1 MEWRLN
7 HVGQM
12 AQSVQ
17 DYSEEFQ
24 EGVKFLKKVK
34 FTQYRNV
41 VNTLDKKSIFTQ
53 QTNILGLDLP
63 DKITMQVEYTD
74 TLIGKVKNGMQE
86 LKQKRD
92 QGLFTDIIVI
102 GEDDFGIEQSFDFRS
117 VIKNIEINVN
127 KNEDDRYN
135 DKEVEDRFF
144 EKIG

>member
-1 MEWRLN
+1 
-7 HVGQM
+7 
-12 AQSVQ
+12 
-17 DYSEEFQ
+17 
-24 EGVKFLKKVK
+24 
-34 FTQYRNV
+34 
-41 VNTLDKKSIFTQ
+41 
-53 QTNILGLDLP
+53 
-63 DKITMQVEYTD
+63 
-74 TLIGKVKNGMQE
+74 MQE

>member
-1 MEWRLN
+1 
-7 HVGQM
+7 
-12 AQSVQ
+12 
-17 DYSEEFQ
+17 
-24 EGVKFLKKVK
+24 
-34 FTQYRNV
+34 
-41 VNTLDKKSIFTQ
+41 
-53 QTNILGLDLP
+53 
-63 DKITMQVEYTD
+63 MQVEYTD

>member
-1 MEWRLN
+1 M
-7 HVGQM
+7 
-12 AQSVQ
+12 
-17 DYSEEFQ
+17 
-24 EGVKFLKKVK
+24 
-34 FTQYRNV
+34 
-41 VNTLDKKSIFTQ
+41 
-53 QTNILGLDLP
+53 P